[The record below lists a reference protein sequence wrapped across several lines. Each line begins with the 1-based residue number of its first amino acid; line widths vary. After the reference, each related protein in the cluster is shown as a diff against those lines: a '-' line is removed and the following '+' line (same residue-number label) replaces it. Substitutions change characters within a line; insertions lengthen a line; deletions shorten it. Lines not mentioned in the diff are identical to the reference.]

1 MDDFE
6 ALLAGYRPMLERFVR
21 FRLPPS
27 DAEDVLQDICVAAY
41 QKFSQLRSH
50 ETFKPWLLAIARNR
64 CNDYYRARAGNC
76 EIAMDALPE
85 AALRT
90 HRYGRSAAAMVR
102 ETLDTLGE
110 RDRQVL
116 YLSYWHELSQAEIA
130 QRLGIPVG
138 TVKSRLHT
146 AKRNFRQK
154 YPLAQEKTEGEN
166 TMKKLPMRIPEYT
179 IERSEEVPFDVCCEE
194 LMGWMIIPRLG
205 EKITWGSYDFPEMV
219 RTDHAE
225 LRVVGRAEVHGI
237 EGVEIHAIQYDEAAQ
252 RRTGKACR
260 TENLFI
266 AQLTDTHCRYLA
278 ESHMENGVRKYTT
291 FLDGDSFL
299 DCWGCG
305 ENNCG
310 TEIHLRAKGEL
321 KRNGSNVTGRAAGEQ
336 LDVVGRYAVSM
347 GGKRYDTVCVFYVQ
361 SDEEVATETYLDQ
374 NGRTILWRRFNRD
387 DWALE
392 HYGQRWTEKLPDNE
406 RLTIN
411 GATYVHWY
419 DCISDYIL

>member
-85 AALRT
+85 AALRI

-138 TVKSRLHT
+138 TVKSHLHT

-154 YPLAQEKTEGEN
+154 YPLAQEKMEGEN

-205 EKITWGSYDFPEMV
+205 ERITWGSYDFPEMV

-237 EGVEIHAIQYDEAAQ
+237 EGVEIHVIQYDEAAQ
-252 RRTGKACR
+252 RRTGKECR

-266 AQLTDTHCRYLA
+266 AQLTNTHCRYLA

-310 TEIHLRAKGEL
+310 TEIYLRAKGEL
-321 KRNGSNVTGRAAGEQ
+321 KRNGSTVTGRAAGEQ

-392 HYGQRWTEKLPDNE
+392 RYGQHWTEKLPDNE